1 MGQRERS
8 VENLGRH
15 INRGGIF
22 KVVEK
27 AILDRIERIVGQIR
41 DTGDWVC
48 FGAGRFFYDFV
59 NQFCVKQKILP
70 YPKYVCDNNAALWGK
85 QIYGVQVVS
94 PQRLLEEEAD
104 KTIIAMSAITPFGI
118 ESDLFSCSLQ
128 RHYFLI
134 IPLTQIESYFY
145 FSENNEKVNQVLY
158 MLADDNSKEYYQNYW
173 RLTLS
178 GIMNYAGIY
187 TPNAYWNNDIVP
199 KLMNGWDIL
208 YAGAFDGKHI
218 DRALKNNADITF
230 HGFEP
235 NQRMYVELC
244 KKYGKAN
251 NIKLYPYAL
260 NNKKGAL
267 SFDPNVLLGAMVVR
281 SAEFGGVRISSQL
294 EEVYSSR
301 IDDEITGK
309 LDLLALD
316 IEGSE
321 MEALEGAKSA
331 IQAFKPILGIC
342 TYHRIN
348 HYVDIP
354 LYIKELSPDYRLLFR
369 HHSVSSCESVIYAL
383 NESN

>member
-1 MGQRERS
+1 MVER
-8 VENLGRH
+8 V
-15 INRGGIF
+15 
-22 KVVEK
+22 
-27 AILDRIERIVGQIR
+27 ILDRTERIINRIQ
-41 DTGDWVC
+41 DTGNWVC

-59 NQFCVKQKILP
+59 NQFCVKKKILP
-70 YPKYVCDNNAALWGK
+70 LPKYVCDNNVSLWGK
-85 QIYGVQVVS
+85 QICGVQVVS
-94 PQRLLEEEAD
+94 PQKLLEEEAD

-145 FSENNEKVNQVLY
+145 FTENNDKVIQVFD
-158 MLADDNSKEYYQNYW
+158 MLADKDSKEYYQNYW
-173 RLTLS
+173 CLTLS

-187 TPNAYWNNDIVP
+187 TSNAYWDNDVVP
-199 KLMNGWDIL
+199 KLLNGWDVL

-218 DRALKNNADITF
+218 DRALKNNAEITF

-235 NQRMYVELC
+235 NQKMYAALC
-244 KKYGKAN
+244 EKYGKAK
-251 NIKLYPYAL
+251 NIRLYPYAL
-260 NNKKGAL
+260 NNQKGEL

-281 SAEFGGVRISSQL
+281 SGESGGVRISSQL
-294 EEVYSSR
+294 EKVYSSR
-301 IDDEITGK
+301 IDDEISGK

-321 MEALEGAKSA
+321 MEALEGAKST
-331 IQAFKPILGIC
+331 IKAFKPILGIC

-354 LYIKELSPDYRLLFR
+354 LYIKDLNPGYQLLFR

-383 NESN
+383 DKSNQ